1 MATNDIP
8 TAVPTVVPTAI
19 PTTIPHGEKPEKFT
33 GADFKR
39 WQQKMLFYLT
49 TLNLVRFLREDPPV
63 ATDGSKA
70 ACDTWTHGDFLC
82 RNYILNALDNTLYNV
97 YCSLETAK
105 S

>member
-33 GADFKR
+33 GTDFKR

-49 TLNLVRFLREDPPV
+49 TLGLANF
-63 ATDGSKA
+63 
-70 ACDTWTHGDFLC
+70 
-82 RNYILNALDNTLYNV
+82 
-97 YCSLETAK
+97 
-105 S
+105 